1 MKKRI
6 RFQTFL
12 IILIPAISLFALASM
27 MVAPKGFVPTT
38 LNDFFFPGS
47 QPGQSG
53 QLKNPDQCDNCHGG
67 YDQAVEMSFNWRG
80 SMMSQAQRDPLYLAC
95 LAVANQDAPDV
106 GDICLRCHTPK
117 GWLEGRSVPTDGSAL
132 LPEDRESVQCHFC
145 HKLVKPT
152 PLGVNPY
159 PANSIYTSQTYPT
172 DQSYLATLTDIPSH
186 SANGMFIAD
195 NADARRG
202 PYSDANASHSVTYSP
217 FHPDAALCGTC
228 HDVSNPVYQAIK
240 DGNGNYLGYTPNN
253 FDQPSPSFVPYDM
266 FPIERTY
273 SEWLKSAYNTPGGIS
288 GTYFGGNKTFVATC
302 QDCHMKD
309 VTGKG
314 CNKNNAPTRTDLP
327 LHDMTGG
334 NTFIPDLL
342 NGLFPGEVN
351 VAALAAGK
359 TRALDMLQHAATLQ
373 LTVNQMQKQVIVKVT
388 NETAHKLPSGYP
400 EGRRIWINL
409 KASNS
414 LTAQNYESGFY
425 DFATGYL
432 NKTGAKVYEI
442 KPGLSPGLAAALGLT
457 SGESFHFV
465 LNDTIFFDNR
475 IPPRGF
481 TNANFRAIQS
491 PPVGYTYA
499 DGQYW
504 DETTY
509 NLPFY
514 PDAVEVTLYYQT
526 TTKEYVTFLRDENV
540 TNNAGQVMYDLWNNN
555 GKSAPVAMNHETWT
569 GPPVGPEPPVAD
581 FLANNTN
588 PAIGQTVSFTDLS
601 TNSPTTWNWSIDP
614 PTVTYVGGSTSVSQN
629 PQVQFS
635 AGGLYT
641 VALTASNAAGNDIET
656 KVDYIS
662 VLYPPVADFTADNLQ
677 PVSGQTVS
685 FTDLS
690 VHMPTTWSWNFMP
703 GNVVYVDGTDASS
716 QHPKVQFTI
725 PGYYTVELIA
735 TNASGSDTESKPD
748 YIQVLSPS
756 FSLDVKAFLEGPFTG
771 TQMSTTLNSNNS
783 LPLLQPFNIAP
794 WFYNGGESVIGI
806 PDPEIVDWVL
816 IELRETEGD
825 VTTAISLTNIGR
837 MAAFIKSDGSI
848 VDIDGLS
855 LPVFDLMVSDNLFI
869 VLWHRNHLGIISAIP
884 AIRNG
889 ENYAYNFSNPEN
901 QAYGGSEAQKQLATD
916 IWGMFAADR
925 NSDGSVNNVDL
936 NASWMLEAGLS
947 GYYFGDFNLDNQVNN
962 MDKND
967 YWYMNTGK
975 LSFVP

>member
-1 MKKRI
+1 MNKKLQPKAI
-6 RFQTFL
+6 L
-12 IILIPAISLFALASM
+12 VIIVPAILLIVFASM
-27 MVAPKGFVPTT
+27 MVAPKAFVPTT

-47 QPGQSG
+47 QPLQSG
-53 QLKNPDQCDNCHGG
+53 QMKPPDQCDNCHGG

-106 GDICLRCHTPK
+106 GDICIRCHTPV
-117 GWLEGRSVPTDGSAL
+117 GWLSGRSVPTDGSAL
-132 LPEDRESVQCHFC
+132 LAEDRESVQCHFC

-159 PANSIYTSQTYPT
+159 PGNSIYTSQTYPD
-172 DQSYLATLTDIPSH
+172 DQSYLATLTNIPGH

-228 HDVSNPVYQAIK
+228 HDVSNPVYSAIK
-240 DGNGNYLGYTPNN
+240 DGNGNYLGYTPNSFN
-253 FDQPSPSFVPYDM
+253 QQSPSFVPYDM

-288 GTYFGGNKTFVATC
+288 GTYFGGNKTFVSTC

-359 TRALDMLQHAATLQ
+359 ARALDMLQHAATVQ

-409 KASNS
+409 VASNS
-414 LTAQNYESGFY
+414 LTVQSYESGAY
-425 DFATGYL
+425 NTATGYL

-442 KPGLSPGLAAALGLT
+442 KPGLSPGLAAALGLPA
-457 SGESFHFV
+457 GESFHFV
-465 LNDTIFFDNR
+465 LNDTIYSDNR

-491 PPVGYTYA
+491 PPVDYTYA

-504 DETTY
+504 DETIY
-509 NLPFY
+509 NIPFY

-526 TTKEYVTFLRDENV
+526 TTKEYVEFLRDENV

-555 GKSAPVAMNHETWT
+555 GKSAPVAMNHHTWS
-569 GPPVGPEPPVAD
+569 GPPVGPEAPVAN
-581 FLANNTN
+581 FMANITT
-588 PAIGQTVSFTDLS
+588 PAIGQTVTFTDQSTNAPTSWSWSFSPSTVTYVDGTSSASQNPQVQFTAGGQYSATLTATNSAGSDSETKTNYISVLHLPVANFVANITSAYISQTVSFTDLT
-601 TNSPTTWNWSIDP
+601 TNSPTTW
-614 PTVTYVGGSTSVSQN
+614 
-629 PQVQFS
+629 
-635 AGGLYT
+635 L
-641 VALTASNAAGNDIET
+641 
-656 KVDYIS
+656 
-662 VLYPPVADFTADNLQ
+662 
-677 PVSGQTVS
+677 
-685 FTDLS
+685 
-690 VHMPTTWSWNFMP
+690 WNFIP
-703 GNVVYVDGTDASS
+703 ANVSYVDGTSS
-716 QHPKVQFTI
+716 ISQNPKVQFNLS
-725 PGYYTVELIA
+725 GSYTVELTA
-735 TNASGSDTESKPD
+735 TNASGSDTELKAD
-748 YIQVLSPS
+748 YVIVQSPS
-756 FSLDVKAFLEGPFTG
+756 FSLDLKVYLEGPFDG
-771 TQMSTTLNSNNS
+771 SLMSTSLNNSNS
-783 LPLLQPFNIAP
+783 LPLVQPFNVSP

-806 PDPEIVDWVL
+806 PDPEIVDWIL
-816 IELRETEGD
+816 IELRETAGD
-825 VTTAISLTNIGR
+825 VTTANSLTNIGR

-848 VDIDGLS
+848 VDKNGIN
-855 LPVFDLMVSDNLFI
+855 LPEFELMVTDNLYVVI
-869 VLWHRNHLGIISAIP
+869 WHRNHLGIVSATPVLRAGDNYYYDFSIS
-884 AIRNG
+884 G
-889 ENYAYNFSNPEN
+889 TH
-901 QAYGGSEAQKQLATD
+901 AYGDENAQKQLSAS
-916 IWGMFAADR
+916 IWGMIAADG
-925 NSDGSVNNVDL
+925 NSDGNVNSSDKNYP
-936 NASWMLEAGLS
+936 WMVEAGLS

-962 MDKND
+962 FDKNN
-967 YWYMNTGK
+967 YWLQNSGK
-975 LSFVP
+975 VSFVP